1 MEHQD
6 WKPVVLTNK
15 TNAKKENTLRISKK
29 NPHKDIK
36 IENEIENFEHKKVSL
51 KFKTE
56 LQKARLATKITQ
68 KELAT
73 RLNISPKIINDYEN
87 GKIIPNIQLIIRM
100 DKILNTKLPRK

>member
-6 WKPVVLTNK
+6 WKPVVLINK

-36 IENEIENFEHKKVSL
+36 IENETENFKHDKISL